1 VNEKEGRRMESAPID
16 ARFQGEI
23 LGAPIHIDHAP
34 GLVHLPVDGTLVD
47 ETMNLFVVRVADGRE
62 LRIPKSGVTG
72 TIALD
77 ARELPLS
84 GDALRVRPEDRTKRL
99 AWRGRR
105 RTA

>member
-1 VNEKEGRRMESAPID
+1 MTEAPPID

-23 LGAPIHIDHAP
+23 LGAPVHITHAP
-34 GLVHLPVDGTLVD
+34 GVVRLPLDGTLVD
-47 ETMNLFVVRVADGRE
+47 ETMNLFIVRAANGRV
-62 LRIPKSGVTG
+62 LRVPKTGVTG
-72 TIALD
+72 TISLD

-105 RTA
+105 RAP